1 MTWYIALLI
10 GLAVGVEIGR
20 RSIGRPFQW
29 KKALIA
35 FLIAAVLAAVIAW
48 LDDRADRGGVVCT
61 QEAKLCPD
69 GSYVGRT
76 GPHCE
81 FAPCP

>member
-1 MTWYIALLI
+1 MTWYIYLLI

-20 RSIGRPFQW
+20 LSAGRPFLW
-29 KKALIA
+29 KKAVIA
-35 FLIAAVLAAVIAW
+35 LLLAAAVAVVLAW
-48 LDDRADRGGVVCT
+48 WMRRDDSGQVACT

-76 GPHCE
+76 GPKCE